1 MFKTLSIYDCS
12 QEFKRKVNQ
21 HNSKV
26 FINEYLS
33 TYGLCDEP
41 IGSYQEEYVLC
52 YVITVQ
58 YCDGDINDIKFA
70 FRTNDKERYA
80 DHNYVPDIIIGG
92 NILDTRP
99 ENAIRQFCAKYGE
112 SLFDG
117 YSIESLARN
126 DEENILNYEY
136 NNVRKK

>member
-12 QEFKRKVNQ
+12 QEFKRQVNQ

-41 IGSYQEEYVLC
+41 IGSYHDEYALC

-58 YCDGDINDIKFA
+58 YCDGAINDIKFA

-80 DHNYVPDIIIGG
+80 DYNYVPDIIIGG
-92 NILDTRP
+92 NILDSGP

-117 YSIESLARN
+117 YGIENLAQN
-126 DEENILNYEY
+126 DEENNLNYEC
-136 NNVRKK
+136 NNVRK